1 MWTHSENSELTKPS
15 VKEISGNNV
24 ILRKNF
30 QRVEA
35 AEETPAH
42 WGYEEWQMTAQQ
54 YEIYQA
60 FEAQISEQSDA
71 LVELAELVSEVL

>member
-1 MWTHSENSELTKPS
+1 MA
-15 VKEISGNNV
+15 
-24 ILRKNF
+24 
-30 QRVEA
+30 EA
-35 AEETPAH
+35 TEEMPEH
-42 WGYEEWQMTAQQ
+42 WVYEEWQMTAQQ